1 MSIMVRISAHQP
13 SPKRLEYH
21 RLAIC
26 LQTKGGWPV
35 QGTPCGTRILAG
47 SRYRPRQNVRA
58 GVPHREPA
66 NSARHSMRTLL
77 ARRSSGRT
85 SRLPAMPDRGR
96 GLRQDGS
103 RTRGDRLQDW
113 LTHGDEA
120 QAQLIRAGSVAFL
133 MEWVYRHSLRHR
145 LHTNGI
151 GPVRIHLRTRRY
163 LDDPHPL
170 RRRHL
175 TQRSQSVGDAAA
187 EKGTYRPLRQD

>member
-35 QGTPCGTRILAG
+35 QGTTCGTRILAG

-103 RTRGDRLQDW
+103 RTKGDRLQDW
-113 LTHGDEA
+113 RTDNDEA
-120 QAQLIRAGSVAFL
+120 QAQPIRAGSVACP
-133 MEWVYRHSLRHR
+133 MVWDYRHSLARHQ
-145 LHTNGI
+145 LHNNGI
-151 GPVRIHLRTRRY
+151 GPVRTHLRTR
-163 LDDPHPL
+163 
-170 RRRHL
+170 L
-175 TQRSQSVGDAAA
+175 TDA
-187 EKGTYRPLRQD
+187 TTP